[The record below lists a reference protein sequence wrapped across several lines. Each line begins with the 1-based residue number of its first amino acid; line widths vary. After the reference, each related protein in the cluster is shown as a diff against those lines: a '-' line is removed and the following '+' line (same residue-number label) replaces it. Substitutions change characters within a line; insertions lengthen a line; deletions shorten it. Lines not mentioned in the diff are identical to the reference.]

1 MNRKRILF
9 VDDEPH
15 LLEGLRNLL
24 RKQRTQWDMAF
35 ALGGQ
40 GALAAMREAPFDVI
54 VSDMRMPGMDGAV
67 LLQKIK
73 EEYPSVAR
81 IVLSGHAEREAV
93 VRALP
98 VAHQYLSKPCDADVL
113 RAVIERTCHLQALLH
128 DDAIREVVSKL
139 DTLPSVQRSFGALTR
154 AVSRDDVGVAQVSRI
169 IEADPAM
176 SAKVLQL
183 ANSACFGLDQRVTSI
198 QQSVAYLGVE
208 VLRGLVLTT
217 HVFAEMDTMSVP
229 GFSLDQFQRASLLT
243 ARLARR
249 VVSRPTRGDEAF
261 AIGMVHDIGKL
272 VLALGLPDRF
282 GGVVAVSQKTGRPL
296 HDVERELL
304 GVTHA
309 EVGAYLL
316 GVWGLPCS
324 MVEAVAFHHTPGLV
338 KAGDRETLAAVH
350 IADALI
356 DVARAEECGSPI
368 LDLFDVSFVESMGR
382 AAELPAWRAMAVEEV
397 RAAAAAAESS

>member
-15 LLEGLRNLL
+15 LLDGLRNLL
-24 RKQRTQWDMAF
+24 RKQRTHWDMTF

-40 GALAAMREAPFDVI
+40 HALAAFRRAPFDVI

-98 VAHQYLSKPCDADVL
+98 VAHQYLSKPCDADLL

-128 DDAIREVVSKL
+128 DEAIRDVVSKL
-139 DTLPSVQRSFGALTR
+139 DKLPSVPRSFGALMR
-154 AVSRDDVGVAQVSRI
+154 AVTRDDVGLPQVARI
-169 IEADPAM
+169 IEEDPAM

-183 ANSACFGLDQRVTSI
+183 TNSACFGLGQRVTSI
-198 QQSVAYLGVE
+198 QQSVAYLGVD

-217 HVFAEMDTMSVP
+217 HVFAEMDTVSVP
-229 GFSLDQFQRASLLT
+229 GFSLDQFQRSSLLT

-249 VVSRPTRGDEAF
+249 LVSSPARGDEAF
-261 AIGMVHDIGKL
+261 ATGMVHDIGKL
-272 VLALGLPDRF
+272 ILALGLPDRF
-282 GGVVAVSQKTGRPL
+282 SGVVRVSQNTGRPL
-296 HDVERELL
+296 HDVEQELL

-338 KAGDRETLAAVH
+338 TAGDREALAAVH

-356 DVARAEECGSPI
+356 DVACAEECGRPVI
-368 LDLFDVSFVESMGR
+368 DAFDVGFVESMGR
-382 AAELPAWRAMAVEEV
+382 VLELPAWRAMAREEV
-397 RAAAAAAESS
+397 RSAAADAGSS